1 MTHNVGLIGM
11 GYWGKNVLRILS
23 ENDNMCLKYLCDKD
37 EKNIH
42 GYSYKYICT
51 TNYMDIL
58 NDEDVSIV
66 FIITD
71 ISSHFD
77 LVMDSLK
84 YNKHVFVEKPICKTT
99 DQLHEIIKYSNSMKR
114 FFYCDYTFNH
124 SKKIEQLKNLINENI
139 DNIIFIEMNRENFGK
154 FTFDGVIYDLL
165 PHDLSVLYN
174 IFGSEIEIMNINR
187 VYHSDIIVK
196 CIIHIKIHN
205 IETVINISW
214 INEEKTRIIKI
225 YCKDKIIIYNDTYD
239 FIHIFHYNLTIN
251 NEINYNIDRNIYEY
265 INNNTEPLK
274 KSVDCFMNMIISND
288 IQYFSDHIKMNE
300 IVMKSI
306 TQIST

>member
-11 GYWGKNVLRILS
+11 GYWGKNVLRIL
-23 ENDNMCLKYLCDKD
+23 NRYDNICLKYLCDKD
-37 EKNIH
+37 EKKIN
-42 GYSYKYICT
+42 GYNYKYICT

-58 NDEDVSIV
+58 NDEDVSIL

-77 LVMDSLK
+77 LVIDSLK
-84 YNKHVFVEKPICKTT
+84 HNKHVFIEKPICKTT
-99 DQLHEIIKYSNSMKR
+99 DQLHEIIKYSNSMNR

-174 IFGSEIEIMNINR
+174 IFGSEIEIMNINKI
-187 VYHSDIIVK
+187 YHSDIIVK
-196 CIIHIKIHN
+196 CLIHMKINN

-225 YCKDKIIIYNDTYD
+225 YCKDKIIIYNDMED

-265 INNNTEPLK
+265 INNNKEPLK

-288 IQYFSDHIKMNE
+288 VQYFSDHIKMNE
-300 IVMKSI
+300 NVMKTI